1 MNRRRS
7 LQACP
12 ALLLAVCA
20 GAAAAGDTFALRG
33 SVIAGGGGTSR
44 SDQGCLRLDG
54 TVAEN
59 AVGASGAGAFT
70 LRAGFWGGPG
80 HIHRDGVFSSS
91 FEECR

>member
-1 MNRRRS
+1 VNRRRS
-7 LQACP
+7 LRACT
-12 ALLLAVCA
+12 AFLLAVCA

-44 SDQGCLRLDG
+44 SALGCLALDG

-59 AVGASGAGAFT
+59 AAGASGAGAFT

-80 HIHRDGVFSSS
+80 RVRRDGVFESS